1 MRTLAKFDGK
11 QKTCKRSI
19 HRSNFWL
26 CYAIFSVRPRVM
38 SPTSYQT
45 ALPRDVFTMSPI

>member
-1 MRTLAKFDGK
+1 MRNLTKFGEK
-11 QKTCKRSI
+11 QKTCKRSV

-26 CYAIFSVRPRVM
+26 CYAIFYIRPGVM

-45 ALPRDVFTMSPI
+45 ALPRDV